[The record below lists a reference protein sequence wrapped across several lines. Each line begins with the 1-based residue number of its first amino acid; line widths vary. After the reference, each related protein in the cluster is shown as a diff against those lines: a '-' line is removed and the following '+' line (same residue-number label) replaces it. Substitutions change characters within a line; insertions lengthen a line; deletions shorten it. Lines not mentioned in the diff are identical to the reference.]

1 MPSNGSPI
9 VYTYGAPRSGDS
21 KFVRHFK
28 GRLHRMRNNNDL
40 VPTVPPAWIG
50 FNHVG
55 KVTYINHYGYIRAY
69 TWWQKFKDHWRGHM
83 SAWKKL
89 QFF

>member
-1 MPSNGSPI
+1 
-9 VYTYGAPRSGDS
+9 
-21 KFVRHFK
+21 
-28 GRLHRMRNNNDL
+28 MRNNNDL

-89 QFF
+89 QFFDGLRDHSMDKYCKALYNSWKEHGTNS